1 MILRI
6 LPLSLLCLFL
16 ACSTATEATVAEKV
30 DVSTFS
36 EKLESLQ
43 DVQLVDVRTAEEFA
57 GGAIENAMNID
68 FYGDDFDTEL
78 TKLDKKKPVMVYC
91 QAGAP
96 EGRSGQT
103 MAKLK
108 ELGFQKVYELDGGY
122 LGWANK

>member
-1 MILRI
+1 MRLHILSF
-6 LPLSLLCLFL
+6 SLFCLL
-16 ACSTATEATVAEKV
+16 VSCSTATEESVAEKV

-36 EKLESLQ
+36 EKLETLKE
-43 DVQLVDVRTAEEFA
+43 VQVLDVRTPEEFA
-57 GGAIENAMNID
+57 GGAIENAVNIN
-68 FYGDDFDTEL
+68 FYGDDFDAQL

-122 LGWANK
+122 LGWTSK